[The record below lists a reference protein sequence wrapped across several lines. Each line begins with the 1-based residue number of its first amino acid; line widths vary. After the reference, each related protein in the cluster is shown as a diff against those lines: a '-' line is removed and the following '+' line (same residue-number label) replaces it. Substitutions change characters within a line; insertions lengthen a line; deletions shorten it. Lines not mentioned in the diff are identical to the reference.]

1 MTHSNIING
10 IPQGCFG
17 PFPSLNID
25 GVTYTPMQT
34 QIISGSLGKRKW
46 FDNLGSNFH
55 LNSISRMANL
65 TELEHSLSFVM
76 AHQQKNAIKI
86 DHIPTIIDLN
96 KNPVATSNG
105 SSSYSL
111 NSYSSEVD
119 KKIEVGKE
127 LGFEIDSSNPV
138 LLEAMGV
145 IGETNNPR

>member
-1 MTHSNIING
+1 
-10 IPQGCFG
+10 
-17 PFPSLNID
+17 
-25 GVTYTPMQT
+25 
-34 QIISGSLGKRKW
+34 
-46 FDNLGSNFH
+46 
-55 LNSISRMANL
+55 MANL

-145 IGETNNPR
+145 IGETNNPRWFF